1 MVVRFKRELNNFL
14 AMLIGEQMVSNNTR
28 DAYRRD
34 LSVLLECLEKVHIGL
49 SDASE
54 SFLQKYIDDLSSSG
68 LKSNTVAR
76 KVSAIKTFFRFL
88 VAEKELHMDPTVNLI
103 VPKVSKSL
111 PKALLQDDVKR
122 LLEYDWPDKSP
133 ESIRGHAIV
142 EGLYA
147 SGMRIS
153 ELVTLKMEV
162 LQFSPDKQLLPFFII
177 RGKGRKERMV
187 MLYEKAADAFREYL
201 AVRGSFMRSGS
212 KADWVFPSVTK
223 GGAVSHLSRQRVGQ
237 ILKQIALEV
246 GLDPALVS
254 PHKLRHSFASHLL
267 QNGANLR
274 VVQELLGHAD
284 ISSTQIYTKVLSA
297 DAANLVLKKH
307 PLSV

>member
-1 MVVRFKRELNNFL
+1 MTTLFKRELNNFL
-14 AMLIGEQMVSNNTR
+14 AMLAGEQMVSSHTK
-28 DAYRRD
+28 DAYRGD
-34 LSVLLECLEKVHIGL
+34 LSGLLKQLEQSKVSLPAVSEAMLQQYVRSL
-49 SDASE
+49 SA
-54 SFLQKYIDDLSSSG
+54 SG
-68 LKSNTVAR
+68 LKSATVAR

-88 VAEKELHMDPTVNLI
+88 VTEKELQLDPTVNLI
-103 VPKVSKSL
+103 TPKIPKSL
-111 PKALLQDDVKR
+111 PKALLQSDVKK

-133 ESIRGHAIV
+133 ESIRAHALV

-153 ELVTLKMEV
+153 ELVTLKMQS
-162 LQFSPDKQLLPFFII
+162 LQFSPSKQLLPFFIVK
-177 RGKGRKERMV
+177 GKGRKERMV
-187 MLYEKAADAFREYL
+187 MLYDKAADAFREYL
-201 AVRGSFMRSGS
+201 SIRDTFISRGA
-212 KADWVFPSVTK
+212 KAEWVFPSTTK

-237 ILKQIALEV
+237 LLKQVALEV

-297 DAANLVLKKH
+297 DASNLVLKKH
-307 PLSV
+307 PLSG